1 MIKNLIIAVVLLVTI
16 TGYSQEGGTT
26 SPYSFYGI
34 GTQQFKG
41 TAENRS
47 MGGLSTYSDS
57 LHLNIVNPASLGKLR
72 FVTFSVGGS
81 SSERTLKDATAENN
95 TSSSSIDYLALAFP
109 VSRRLGVSFGLM
121 PYTSVGYKID
131 GDTDT
136 EFNRFSGKGG
146 LNRVFLGAGYN
157 VTKGLN
163 IGFNAN
169 YNFGNIQNESLRTQ
183 EDIELGTRERN
194 RSDLSGLTFDIAAQY
209 EGKFNEKLTLYTSA
223 VYVPGSNVSSE
234 NTRQISSV
242 LFNSLGL
249 VQDLDVRDI
258 DVADTDFEFP
268 SSVTLGLGIGEANK
282 WFLGAEFTQQKS
294 SSFTNRTF
302 TLDNAVFEDANQMRL
317 GGFYI
322 PKYNSVTSYWQK
334 VNYRAGLRYEESG
347 IVIENEA
354 INEFG
359 ISFGLGLPAGRLF
372 SNANV
377 GFEYGQRG
385 TTNANLVEETFFNV
399 YLSFSLNDIW
409 FQKAKFN

>member
-1 MIKNLIIAVVLLVTI
+1 MIKNLFIAVVLLVTI
-16 TGYSQEGGTT
+16 TGYSQEGATA

-47 MGGLSTYSDS
+47 MGGLSIYGDS
-57 LHLNIVNPASLGKLR
+57 LHLNIVNPAALGSLR
-72 FVTFSVGGS
+72 FVTFTVGGS
-81 SSERTLKDATAENN
+81 HSERTIKDATNEDGV
-95 TSSSSIDYLALAFP
+95 SSSSIDYLALGFP

-131 GDTDT
+131 DGTDT
-136 EFNRFSGKGG
+136 AFNRFSGKGG
-146 LNRVFLGAGYN
+146 LNRVFLGAGYR
-157 VTKGLN
+157 VAKGFN
-163 IGFNAN
+163 IGVNAN

-183 EDIELGTRERN
+183 DDVELGTRERN

-209 EGKFNEKLTLYTSA
+209 QAKLNEKLTLYSSA
-223 VYVPGSNVSSE
+223 VYVPTSDVSSE
-234 NTRQISSV
+234 NTREISSV
-242 LFNSLGL
+242 LFNTLGL
-249 VQDLDVRDI
+249 VQELDTREINVP
-258 DVADTDFEFP
+258 DTDFEFP
-268 SSVTLGLGIGEANK
+268 SSVTLGLGVGEANK
-282 WFLGAEFTQQKS
+282 WFIGAEYTQQKS

-302 TLDNAVFEDANQMRL
+302 TLDNVVFEDANQMRV

-334 VNYRAGLRYEESG
+334 VNYRAGFRYEESG
-347 IVIENEA
+347 IVIQNEA

-409 FQKAKFN
+409 FQKTKFN

>member
-1 MIKNLIIAVVLLVTI
+1 MIAVVLLVTI
-16 TGYSQEGGTT
+16 TGYSQEGATA

-47 MGGLSTYSDS
+47 MGGLSIYSDS
-57 LHLNIVNPASLGKLR
+57 LHLNIVNPAALGKLR
-72 FVTFSVGGS
+72 FVTFAVGGS
-81 SSERTLKDATAENN
+81 QSERIIKDATAENN
-95 TSSSSIDYLALAFP
+95 TSATSIDYLALAFP

-131 GDTDT
+131 DGT
-136 EFNRFSGKGG
+136 ETVFNRFSGKGG
-146 LNRVFLGAGYN
+146 LNRVFLGAGYR
-157 VTKGLN
+157 VAKGLN

-183 EDIELGTRERN
+183 EDVELGTREKN

-209 EGKFNEKLTLYTSA
+209 QAKVNEKLTMYSSA
-223 VYVPGSNVSSE
+223 VYVPGSNVSSD

-268 SSVTLGLGIGEANK
+268 SSLTLGLGIGEANK
-282 WFLGAEFTQQKS
+282 WFIGAEYTQQKS
-294 SSFTNRTF
+294 SNFTNRTF
-302 TLDNAVFEDANQMRL
+302 TLDNAVFEDANQVRL
-317 GGFYI
+317 GGFLI
-322 PKYNSVTSYWQK
+322 PKYNSVTSYWEK
-334 VNYRAGLRYEESG
+334 VNYRAGFRYEESG

-409 FQKAKFN
+409 FQKTKFN

>member
-16 TGYSQEGGTT
+16 TGYSQEGGTA

-47 MGGLSTYSDS
+47 MGGLSTYGDS
-57 LHLNIVNPASLGKLR
+57 LHLSIVNPAALGKLR
-72 FVTFSVGGS
+72 FVTFTVGGS
-81 SSERTLKDATAENN
+81 QSERNLKDATAENSV
-95 TSSSSIDYLALAFP
+95 SSTTIDYIALGFP
-109 VSRRLGVSFGLM
+109 VSRRLGMSFGLM
-121 PYTSVGYKID
+121 PYTAVGYKID
-131 GDTDT
+131 DGTDT
-136 EFNRFSGKGG
+136 AFNRFSGKGG
-146 LNRVFLGAGYN
+146 LNRVFLGAGYR
-157 VTKGLN
+157 VAKGFT
-163 IGFNAN
+163 IGINAN

-183 EDIELGTRERN
+183 DDVELGTREKN

-209 EGKFNEKLTLYTSA
+209 QAKLNEKLTLYSSG
-223 VYVPGSNVSSE
+223 VYVPSSNVSSE

-249 VQDLDVRDI
+249 VQDLDVREI
-258 DVADTDFEFP
+258 SVADTDFEFP
-268 SSVTLGLGIGEANK
+268 SSVTLGLGVGKANK
-282 WFLGAEFTQQKS
+282 WFLGAEYTQQKS
-294 SSFTNRTF
+294 SNFTNRTF
-302 TLDNAVFEDANQMRL
+302 TLDNVVFEDANQIRL

-347 IVIENEA
+347 IVIQNEA

-377 GFEYGQRG
+377 GLEYGQRG

-399 YLSFSLNDIW
+399 YLSLSLNDIW
-409 FQKAKFN
+409 FQKTKFN

>member
-1 MIKNLIIAVVLLVTI
+1 MIKNLMIAVVLLVTI
-16 TGYSQEGGTT
+16 TGYSQEGATA

-57 LHLNIVNPASLGKLR
+57 LHLNIVNPAALGKLR
-72 FVTFSVGGS
+72 FVTFTVGGS
-81 SSERTLKDATAENN
+81 QSVRTIKDASNENN
-95 TSSSSIDYLALAFP
+95 ASTTSIDYLALGFP

-131 GDTDT
+131 DGT
-136 EFNRFSGKGG
+136 EEAFNRFSGKGG
-146 LNRVFLGAGYN
+146 LNRVFLGAGYRVAKGFN
-157 VTKGLN
+157 VGLN
-163 IGFNAN
+163 VN

-183 EDIELGTRERN
+183 EDVELGTRERN

-209 EGKFNEKLTLYTSA
+209 QAKLNEKLTIYSSA
-223 VYVPGSNVSSE
+223 SYVPGSDVSSE
-234 NTRQISSV
+234 NTRDISSV

-249 VQDLDVRDI
+249 VQDLDTREI
-258 DVADTDFEFP
+258 DVPDTDFEFP
-268 SSVTLGLGIGEANK
+268 SSVTLGLGVGEANK
-282 WFLGAEFTQQKS
+282 WFLGAEYTQQKS
-294 SSFTNRTF
+294 SNFTNRTF
-302 TLDNAVFEDANQMRL
+302 TLDNAVFEDASQFRL

-347 IVIENEA
+347 IVIQNEA

-409 FQKAKFN
+409 FQKTKFN

>member
-1 MIKNLIIAVVLLVTI
+1 MIAVVLLVTI
-16 TGYSQEGGTT
+16 TGYSQEGATA

-57 LHLNIVNPASLGKLR
+57 LHLNIVNPAALGKLR
-72 FVTFSVGGS
+72 FVTFTVGGS
-81 SSERTLKDATAENN
+81 QSVRTIKDASNENN
-95 TSSSSIDYLALAFP
+95 ASTTSIDYLALGFP

-131 GDTDT
+131 DGT
-136 EFNRFSGKGG
+136 EEAFNRFSGKGG
-146 LNRVFLGAGYN
+146 LNRVFLGAGYRVAKGFN
-157 VTKGLN
+157 VGLN
-163 IGFNAN
+163 VN

-183 EDIELGTRERN
+183 EDVELGTRERN

-209 EGKFNEKLTLYTSA
+209 QAKLNEKLTIYSSA
-223 VYVPGSNVSSE
+223 SYVPGSDVSSE
-234 NTRQISSV
+234 NTRDISSV

-249 VQDLDVRDI
+249 VQDLDTREI
-258 DVADTDFEFP
+258 DVPDTDFEFP
-268 SSVTLGLGIGEANK
+268 SSVTLGLGVGEANK
-282 WFLGAEFTQQKS
+282 WFLGAEYTQQKS
-294 SSFTNRTF
+294 SNFTNRTF
-302 TLDNAVFEDANQMRL
+302 TLDNAVFEDASQFRL

-347 IVIENEA
+347 IVIQNEA

-409 FQKAKFN
+409 FQKTKFN